1 MRKFCEKQSNELK
14 EINLFLLI
22 TFLLQLSITL
32 VDIKLSTNDDMD
44 NTKFLFTF
52 TKNILKFNN
61 SIRWIGITD
70 QDGNIIN
77 ERDREGLKPFLT
89 IDETH
94 QWAIRTI
101 TRHKTRFQFESKM
114 GKLTYLFRRY
124 SRMSRCLIPINEN
137 YYLIFTMDFEES
149 NFDKIIMEK
158 IIPLIQREKEKFV
171 INKKNE

>member
-1 MRKFCEKQSNELK
+1 MSANE
-14 EINLFLLI
+14 ETDF
-22 TFLLQLSITL
+22 
-32 VDIKLSTNDDMD
+32 
-44 NTKFLFTF
+44 TKFLFTF

-89 IDETH
+89 MDETH

-137 YYLIFTMDFEES
+137 YYLILTMDFEEN

-158 IIPLIQREKEKFV
+158 IIPLIKEK
-171 INKKNE
+171 NEKFIIKR

>member
-1 MRKFCEKQSNELK
+1 MRKFREKQSNELK

-77 ERDREGLKPFLT
+77 ERDREKLKPLLT

-158 IIPLIQREKEKFV
+158 IIPLIKQEEEKFL
-171 INKKNE
+171 IKK